1 MVPEQVHAYEFMR
14 RNKVLRFERD
24 SKENENRKERRR
36 TTHVVKGARYGKANE
51 CDLQEKRLSH
61 VAAQDGTPRQSLR
74 IACMENNIDK
84 RTVETAKNYLKGKRP
99 HVDGVVESEDA
110 EFVLADFVRNVQS
123 PAIRKDCGT
132 SKGRCMCLRVDGDA
146 DVVPK
151 ESHDEKWY
159 RFEKHAEHIINE
171 MDQEDTSVDANIG
184 GVQSFDI
191 VESRHD
197 GIDDAARV
205 QGEVVLLLVMR
216 PRESDPAITLGLHKD
231 VDVPGRHEDF
241 DVLGRY
247 EDVDVPGRHED
258 VDVPRWHEDVHVGIE
273 KPEENAVSID
283 SVAISHTSVIPNSV
297 DVHAG
302 GQSND
307 DLPVLPLSSI
317 DPSLLRRYNDLNDTI
332 TSARRDSKKDMIA
345 FGTGLGDI
353 PIGKVGQSFWEKGM
367 LMTRLVNFGVSL
379 LIDNFKGSLAIVV
392 PFHICTNI
400 WNGGS
405 IGKPVKL
412 MFSSRSEEHDDE
424 KDMVL
429 FATFDPPNTKEGEII
444 GHYWVVALNLKENRF
459 EFLDSLNKPGSDE
472 ANKVFRRMVKN
483 IKRAWKEGSDS
494 CDKPLSPPTLVGF
507 SLKHMLVTL
516 HPNGHDCGFY
526 MFQFLQTLD
535 GVYVAQFKGQHIGY
549 IRKSMSYSCLT
560 STKCSLDLSS
570 LLIFK
575 DKDDRD
581 DSIVEKGLR

>member
-36 TTHVVKGARYGKANE
+36 TAHVVKGARYGKANE

-123 PAIRKDCGT
+123 PAIRKDY
-132 SKGRCMCLRVDGDA
+132 D
-146 DVVPK
+146 
-151 ESHDEKWY
+151 
-159 RFEKHAEHIINE
+159 
-171 MDQEDTSVDANIG
+171 
-184 GVQSFDI
+184 
-191 VESRHD
+191 
-197 GIDDAARV
+197 
-205 QGEVVLLLVMR
+205 
-216 PRESDPAITLGLHKD
+216 
-231 VDVPGRHEDF
+231 
-241 DVLGRY
+241 
-247 EDVDVPGRHED
+247 
-258 VDVPRWHEDVHVGIE
+258 
-273 KPEENAVSID
+273 
-283 SVAISHTSVIPNSV
+283 
-297 DVHAG
+297 
-302 GQSND
+302 D

-405 IGKPVKL
+405 ISKPVKL

-472 ANKVFRRMVKN
+472 ANKMTGMTLLLKRVYGEKAYNSKN
-483 IKRAWKEGSDS
+483 LPDWFKLIE
-494 CDKPLSPPTLVGF
+494 KPSFPPA
-507 SLKHMLVTL
+507 
-516 HPNGHDCGFY
+516 P
-526 MFQFLQTLD
+526 
-535 GVYVAQFKGQHIGY
+535 
-549 IRKSMSYSCLT
+549 
-560 STKCSLDLSS
+560 
-570 LLIFK
+570 
-575 DKDDRD
+575 
-581 DSIVEKGLR
+581 E